1 MRPKGWGSPECL
13 DSGRPESGEGAR
25 LPSCGGRRPLQGLL
39 GSCRPQRAG
48 PLHRAVSSLQS
59 SMAARLQLIRTQRE
73 EAR

>member
-13 DSGRPESGEGAR
+13 DSGAARSRGAR
-25 LPSCGGRRPLQGLL
+25 LRRVGAAPCRGLL

-48 PLHRAVSSLQS
+48 PLHRAVSSPKQHGCSALTYPNT
-59 SMAARLQLIRTQRE
+59 AG